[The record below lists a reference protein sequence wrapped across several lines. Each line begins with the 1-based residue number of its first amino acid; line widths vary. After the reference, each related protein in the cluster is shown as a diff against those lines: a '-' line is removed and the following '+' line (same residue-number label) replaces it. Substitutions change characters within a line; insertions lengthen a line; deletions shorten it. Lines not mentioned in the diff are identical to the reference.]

1 MMKSIKIEVEN
12 PTLRQRVIV
21 MTANWLLWL
30 LFKLYSLEPEILEK
44 ESKDIIINAIKAIRD

>member
-1 MMKSIKIEVEN
+1 MKSIKIEVEN